1 MKTIRKILVGKLFE
15 FYYSSGSGCYVILD
29 VRKFNGML
37 QILYGYYDQR
47 KYYRHVR
54 VCTWTGF
61 DQNYL
66 IFINR
71 STKTVIRKCLKTH
84 PDKIKYHT
92 GLVLDLKSIHI
103 WDEYK
108 LLIKTK

>member
-1 MKTIRKILVGKLFE
+1 METIKKIMVGKLFE
-15 FYYSSGSGCYVILD
+15 FYSSSGYFVILD

-47 KYYRHVR
+47 KHYRHVR

-61 DQNYL
+61 NQTH
-66 IFINR
+66 FRFVNR
-71 STKTVIRKCLKTH
+71 STKVVIRKCLKTH
-84 PDKIKYHT
+84 PEKLKYHI
-92 GLVLDLKSIHI
+92 GLTLDLNSIQV